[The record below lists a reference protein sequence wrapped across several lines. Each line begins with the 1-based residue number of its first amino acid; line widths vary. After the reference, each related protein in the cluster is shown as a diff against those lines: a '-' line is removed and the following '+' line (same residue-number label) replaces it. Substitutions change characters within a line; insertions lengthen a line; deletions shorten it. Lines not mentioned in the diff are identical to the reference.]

1 MTKKPG
7 VPGPSFFVL
16 NHMNS
21 DIPSITL
28 LIMIPFGE
36 GEMKIG
42 KFNVKIFKMK
52 NRRGYAALCN
62 DCLTEG
68 ATKNEAYD
76 RMVKAIR
83 RVTKKVK
90 NK

>member
-1 MTKKPG
+1 M
-7 VPGPSFFVL
+7 
-16 NHMNS
+16 
-21 DIPSITL
+21 
-28 LIMIPFGE
+28 E
-36 GEMKIG
+36 IG

-62 DCLTEG
+62 DCITEG

-83 RVTKKVK
+83 RTTNKLKKT
-90 NK
+90 

>member
-1 MTKKPG
+1 
-7 VPGPSFFVL
+7 
-16 NHMNS
+16 
-21 DIPSITL
+21 
-28 LIMIPFGE
+28 
-36 GEMKIG
+36 MKIG

-52 NRRGYAALCN
+52 NRRGYAALCS

-83 RVTKKVK
+83 RVTKRAKK
-90 NK
+90 R